1 LTAGPTQAQS
11 EIMVGD
17 QIPSL
22 IVQIIDE
29 LRGRGV
35 LITNRGGEW
44 CVNVR
49 GGTQATEYLTDDL
62 QDAFE
67 HGRAMAAARPAA
79 PAPEKPPEII
89 RRNWRSPMS
98 AGAQRRRIIKA
109 HNYRLRARAIKKQ
122 RGDSRA

>member
-1 LTAGPTQAQS
+1 LAQNK
-11 EIMVGD
+11 GD
-17 QIPSL
+17 ARHPKSTPVRFYL
-22 IVQIIDE
+22 VD
-29 LRGRGV
+29 RSAD
-35 LITNRGGEW
+35 W

-89 RRNWRSPMS
+89 RRKWRRPMS
-98 AGAQRRRIIKA
+98 AGAQRRRMIKA
-109 HNYRLRARAIKKQ
+109 DNHCLRARAIKKQ
-122 RGDSRA
+122 REDSHA